1 MNQANNLRWR
11 FDVNTFRLIG
21 RELITDRITAVFEL
35 VKNCYDANSQNVF
48 IEFHDSSSKKGT
60 IIIKDDGCGMSFNDI
75 RDKWM
80 VVGTAS
86 KRRDLY
92 SPNPYHRR
100 YVGEKGIG
108 RFAVDKLGEKL
119 VIETK
124 QENDSDLLRVNIEWD
139 VYEKHSTGEQLVLFT
154 DIDNQYEFESSP
166 NLSQHGTTL
175 KISYL
180 NEIWTK
186 NDIDR
191 LYKELS
197 KIVSPFYPLNPPFN
211 IFISSNE
218 NIKDYNQTKVISD
231 TILYASHQASIKFD
245 YDNNLQ
251 ESLIFNKETGEI
263 NIEKIPVQIFG
274 PVEMRLYYFNE
285 AAKRKY
291 NSVFKNDDSRIDGIK
306 IYRDNIVTTPFAE
319 SVADRNKKRDIL
331 GIDKRLWSSAFD
343 KVGSRDLIGAVFI
356 TRENNPSI
364 TDATNRQDFVDNE
377 NYRELKEF
385 IISQLKAFEDLKLYE
400 RKEKKASINESLQ
413 QAGREIASFEKE
425 LSNITKDTPTLKP
438 VLQPLKDQAIRIEKA
453 LSKGIIE
460 QKKEKAEFEKRE
472 RIFLSLMSLQEY
484 AIGLAHAVRT
494 SLSKI
499 KDMAEYFKNNF
510 PNPKRDD
517 IFKSYAT
524 LIFEEMKTLNK
535 VIDFMLSYASSNVE
549 FTDFN
554 VKKVLS
560 NLLNNEYERKF
571 ENEKIRVILEIPSNI
586 ILVGN
591 QKLFENLFE
600 NLVANSIK
608 FLKYEIDK
616 IIKCSAYI
624 EIDELIILF
633 SDNGEG
639 IIEENRRKVFDM
651 FYTTTAEQGGAGLG
665 LYIVKTI
672 LEAMKGKIEVIENEL
687 KPSGATF
694 KITIPFNNK

>member
-1 MNQANNLRWR
+1 MNQTNNLRWR

-35 VKNCYDANSQNVF
+35 VKNCYDANAQNVF
-48 IEFHDSSSKKGT
+48 IEFHNASSKKGT
-60 IIIKDDGCGMSFNDI
+60 ITIKDDGCGMSFNDI

-92 SPNPYHRR
+92 SPEPYHRR

-124 QENDSDLLRVNIEWD
+124 QENDTELLKVNIEWD
-139 VYEKHSTGEQLVLFT
+139 TYEKLSTGEQLILFT
-154 DIDNQYEFESSP
+154 DIDNKYEFEPSP
-166 NLSQHGTTL
+166 DIKQHGTAL
-175 KISYL
+175 NISSL

-218 NIKDYNQTKVISD
+218 NIKEYNQSKVISD

-245 YDNNLQ
+245 YENNLQ

-263 NIEKIPVQIFG
+263 GTEKLQKQIFG

-343 KVGSRDLIGAVFI
+343 KVGSRDLIGAIFI
-356 TRENNPSI
+356 TRENNPFI

-377 NYRELKEF
+377 KYRELKEF
-385 IISQLKAFEDLKLYE
+385 IIHQLKAFEDLKLYE
-400 RKEKKASINESLQ
+400 RKEKKASINENLQ
-413 QAGREIASFEKE
+413 QAGREIESFEKE
-425 LSNITKDTPTLKP
+425 ISNITKITPTLKP
-438 VLQPLKDQAIRIEKA
+438 VLQPLKDQAVHIKESI
-453 LSKGIIE
+453 SKGISE
-460 QKKEKAEFEKRE
+460 QKKEKAEFEKKE

-510 PNPKRDD
+510 PNPKRNDL
-517 IFKSYAT
+517 FKTYAT

-535 VIDFMLSYASSNVE
+535 VIDFMLSYAGSNVE
-549 FTDFN
+549 FTEFN
-554 VKKVLS
+554 VKKVLN
-560 NLLNNEYERKF
+560 NLLNNEYERTL
-571 ENEKIRVILEIPSNI
+571 ENEQIRVIVEVPSNI

-591 QKLFENLFE
+591 QKLFENIFE
-600 NLVANSIK
+600 NLVSNSIK
-608 FLKYEIDK
+608 FLKNQSEK
-616 IIKCSAYI
+616 VIKCSASI
-624 EIDELIILF
+624 ENDELTILF
-633 SDNGEG
+633 SDNGSG
-639 IIEENRRKVFDM
+639 ISEENKRKVFDM
-651 FYTTTAEQGGAGLG
+651 FFTTTAEQGGAGLG

-694 KITIPFNNK
+694 KMTIPFNNK

>member
-1 MNQANNLRWR
+1 MNQTNNLRWR

-35 VKNCYDANSQNVF
+35 VKNCYDANTQNVY
-48 IEFHDSSSKKGT
+48 IEFHNASSKNGKIT
-60 IIIKDDGCGMSFNDI
+60 IKDDGCGMSFVDI

-92 SPNPYHRR
+92 SPKPYHRR

-124 QENDSDLLRVNIEWD
+124 QENDSELLKVNIEWD
-139 VYEKHSTGEQLVLFT
+139 IYEKLSTGEQLTLFT

-166 NLSQHGTTL
+166 NLTQHGTTL
-175 KISYL
+175 KISSL

-263 NIEKIPVQIFG
+263 GVEMLPMQIFG
-274 PVEMRLYYFNE
+274 PVEMKLFFFNE

-291 NSVFKNDDSRIDGIK
+291 NSVYKNDETRIDGIK
-306 IYRDNIVTTPFAE
+306 IYRDGIIATPFAE
-319 SVADRNKKRDIL
+319 MADHPDYKRDIL
-331 GIDKRLWSSAFD
+331 GIDKRLW
-343 KVGSRDLIGAVFI
+343 RDIFNRI
-356 TRENNPSI
+356 STREVIGVVNIKKEENPNIIDGS
-364 TDATNRQDFVDNE
+364 NRQDFLAKPE
-377 NYRELKEF
+377 YIE
-385 IISQLKAFEDLKLYE
+385 LKAFIIKQLNVFSEIKLYE
-400 RKEKKASINESLQ
+400 RKEKRASVSESLQ
-413 QAGREIASFEKE
+413 QAGIEIASFEGE
-425 LSNITKDTPTLKP
+425 ILNITKSNPTLTP
-438 VLQPLKDQAIRIEKA
+438 VLKPLKDQAIRIKKT

-524 LIFEEMKTLNK
+524 LIFDEMKTLNK

-571 ENEKIRVILEIPSNI
+571 DNEKIRVILEIPSNI

-616 IIKCSAYI
+616 VIKCSAYI
-624 EIDELIILF
+624 ENDELFILF

-639 IIEENRRKVFDM
+639 ILEENKRKVFDM